1 MLRAPN
7 LPSKQ
12 AASGDPAGPK
22 LAWVVAGGWAA
33 VAGLSF
39 VIAYL
44 TGAAPLP
51 TELPWGALITIEALS
66 LTLWVGATLSAFWLA
81 RQLTA
86 NRYTATT
93 SLGAELLTGLVFVL
107 VAAIAERWIAERLLS
122 PEEAPL
128 VTAVLPRLDVRVLGY
143 VLIVALA
150 QIGRYFALSRKRE
163 VEAAGL
169 EASLAKTKL
178 QVLKM
183 LLQPHFLFN
192 TLNTTAELVH
202 ADPGAADLMITR
214 LGDFLRLSLDHAGH
228 QLVPFGQEIDFIRA
242 YVDIE
247 QVRWGD
253 RLVVEWDCTPDTLDA
268 AVPTLVW
275 QPVLENA
282 IRHGRDAVTGQAH
295 IHLRARRSGD
305 DLTLSVRDWGPGLPA
320 GGHAERVG
328 LRNTRERVA
337 RLYGTRAT
345 FALTDAPGGG
355 AIASLRIPY
364 TPCTSAHTPVP
375 LRSEF
380 PEPA

>member
-1 MLRAPN
+1 ML
-7 LPSKQ
+7 L
-12 AASGDPAGPK
+12 ASRLASSQVVPAGHPGVN
-22 LAWVVAGGWAA
+22 LTWLVAGGWTA
-33 VAGLSF
+33 VALLSV

-44 TGAAPLP
+44 TGIAPLP
-51 TELPWGALITIEALS
+51 SELPWGPLLTIETLS
-66 LTLWVGATLSAFWLA
+66 LVLWICATLAAFWVA
-81 RQLTA
+81 RQLTSG
-86 NRYTATT
+86 RYSAAT
-93 SLGAELLTGLVFVL
+93 SLAAELLTGLVFVL
-107 VAAIAERWIAERLLS
+107 VAAISERWVTERLVT
-122 PEEAPL
+122 PEEGPL
-128 VTAVLPRLDVRVLGY
+128 ITAILPRLDARVLGY

-150 QIGRYFALSRKRE
+150 QIERYFALSRKRE

-183 LLQPHFLFN
+183 QLQPHFLFN

-228 QLVPFGQEIDFIRA
+228 QLVPFSQEIDFIRA

-282 IRHGRDAVTGQAH
+282 IRHGRDPVSGQAR
-295 IHLRARRSGD
+295 IHLKARRRGD
-305 DLTLSVRDWGPGLPA
+305 DLILSIRDWGPGLPPD
-320 GGHAERVG
+320 GPTERLG

-337 RLYGTRAT
+337 RLYGARAS
-345 FALTDAPGGG
+345 FGLADAPGGG
-355 AIASLRIPY
+355 TIASLRIPY
-364 TPCTSAHTPVP
+364 ASCTAAHTPVP
-375 LRSEF
+375 LRVDF
-380 PEPA
+380 PGPA

>member
-1 MLRAPN
+1 MLLASRLSSNRAAAAR
-7 LPSKQ
+7 LPTVS
-12 AASGDPAGPK
+12 
-22 LAWVVAGGWAA
+22 LVWLIAGGWAA
-33 VAGLSF
+33 VTGLSF
-39 VIAYL
+39 AIAYL

-51 TELPWGALITIEALS
+51 SELPWGALLS
-66 LTLWVGATLSAFWLA
+66 MGTVSLGLWIGATVAAFWVA

-86 NRYTATT
+86 ERYTTATNL
-93 SLGAELLTGLVFVL
+93 SAELLTGLVFVL
-107 VAAIAERWIAERLLS
+107 VAAIAERWIAERLLT
-122 PEEAPL
+122 PEEGPL
-128 VTAVLPRLDVRVLGY
+128 ITSLLPRLDARVLGY

-150 QIGRYFALSRKRE
+150 QISRYLALSQRRE

-183 LLQPHFLFN
+183 QLQPHFLFN

-202 ADPGAADLMITR
+202 ADPAAADLMITR

-228 QLVPFGQEIDFIRA
+228 QLVPFSQEIDFIRA

-253 RLVVEWDCTPDTLDA
+253 RLLVEWDCTPDTLDA

-282 IRHGRDAVTGQAH
+282 IRHGRDPVSGQAR
-295 IHLRARRSGD
+295 IHLKARRRGE
-305 DLTLSVRDWGPGLPA
+305 DLLLSIRDWGPGLPA
-320 GGHAERVG
+320 GGPVERLG

-337 RLYGTRAT
+337 RLYGARAT
-345 FALTDAPGGG
+345 FALSDAPGGG
-355 AIASLRIPY
+355 VLASLRIPY
-364 TPCTSAHTPVP
+364 TSCTAAHTPVP
-375 LRSEF
+375 LRAGF

>member
-1 MLRAPN
+1 
-7 LPSKQ
+7 
-12 AASGDPAGPK
+12 
-22 LAWVVAGGWAA
+22 VVAGGWAA
-33 VAGLSF
+33 VSGLS
-39 VIAYL
+39 VGIAYL

-51 TELPWGALITIEALS
+51 SELPWVALLSMETLS
-66 LTLWVGATLSAFWLA
+66 LALWVSATLAAFWVA

-86 NRYTATT
+86 SRYTTATNL
-93 SLGAELLTGLVFVL
+93 SLELLTGLVFVL
-107 VAAIAERWIAERLLS
+107 VAAIAERWIAERLLT
-122 PEEAPL
+122 PEESPL
-128 VTAVLPRLDVRVLGY
+128 VAALLPRLDGRVLGY

-150 QIGRYFALSRKRE
+150 QVDRYFALSRRRE

-183 LLQPHFLFN
+183 QLQPHFLFN

-228 QLVPFGQEIDFIRA
+228 LLVPFSQEIDYIRA

-253 RLVVEWDCTPDTLDA
+253 RLLVEWDCTPDTLDA

-282 IRHGRDAVTGQAH
+282 IRHGRDPVSGQAH
-295 IHLRARRSGD
+295 IYLKARRRGED
-305 DLTLSVRDWGPGLPA
+305 VMLSIRDWGPGLPP
-320 GGHAERVG
+320 GGHSEHLG

-337 RLYGTRAT
+337 RLYGARAT
-345 FALTDAPGGG
+345 FALSDAPGGG
-355 AIASLRIPY
+355 TIASLRIPY
-364 TPCTSAHTPVP
+364 TPCTAAHTPVP
-375 LRSEF
+375 LRADF
-380 PEPA
+380 PGLP